1 MKTTSVGFLAGIAAG
16 FVVAILTTPI
26 SGSEIRRRLF
36 NSKNDE
42 GEWEDRET
50 YSINELLA
58 DGSSTFNELK
68 EKINQEER

>member
-1 MKTTSVGFLAGIAAG
+1 MKTNLGFLAGIAAG

-26 SGSEIRRRLF
+26 SGSEARKILF
-36 NSKNDE
+36 NSGNDE

-58 DGSSTFNELK
+58 DGSSTFNQLK
-68 EKINQEER
+68 EKINQEVR